1 MTMNLERIKR
11 DGYSIEATERNNKL
25 SVVLVGTFDMTAAQ
39 DLQKFLESVRGEIA
53 ATAPAQ
59 LDIDVASVYYLGS
72 SCIKSFVS
80 LTAAMK
86 ALPKR
91 PKIRITR
98 SARLDWQD
106 RTFAVLAR
114 LAPDIVTVERISS

>member
-1 MTMNLERIKR
+1 MNRNLERIDR
-11 DGYSIEATERNNKL
+11 NGYAIEATERNSNL
-25 SVVLVGTFDMTAAQ
+25 SVVLVGTFDMTAAR
-39 DLQKFLESVRGEIA
+39 DLQNFLADVREEMV

-59 LDIDVASVYYLGS
+59 LDIDVTAVCYLGS
-72 SCIKSFVS
+72 SCIKAFVS

-86 ALPKR
+86 ALHKR
-91 PKIRITR
+91 PKIRVTT

-114 LAPDIVTVERISS
+114 LAPEIVTVVRISA